1 MLNCSLNKYLM
12 VSKLGRKYKKIQS
25 IESFKENDEILSG
38 NQEKIMEF

>member
-1 MLNCSLNKYLM
+1 MLNCSLNKYL

-38 NQEKIMEF
+38 NQEKVMEF